1 MITMGWRELFNFTSN
16 KTRRVDAVMSSV
28 RKAGEQQEIATNRL
42 ALTIERVMEA
52 KTGQRRNDHEINDIF
67 R

>member
-1 MITMGWRELFNFTSN
+1 MITMGWRELFTFKSS
-16 KTRRVDAVMSSV
+16 KQRHVDAVMTSV
-28 RKAGEQQEIATNRL
+28 RQAGAQQEIATNRL